1 MMDAQKLK
9 ENPLSLSQM
18 CEKKLQSYFATL
30 DGQPPCTNLY
40 DEIIQEIE
48 KPLLLLTLEYCKGNK
63 MKASEIL
70 GINRNTLSK
79 KLKQHNIHVTS
90 TSPLTLIR

>member
-1 MMDAQKLK
+1 MMEIQKIK
-9 ENPLSLSQM
+9 DETLSLSQM
-18 CEKKLQSYFATL
+18 CEKKLQSYFTTL
-30 DGQPPCTNLY
+30 NGQNPCTNLY

-79 KLKQHNIHVTS
+79 KLKQHNIHVK
-90 TSPLTLIR
+90 SPSSLTLVR